1 MHCFKIGR
9 FFTRLGG
16 GDSVNQET
24 MSPVMR
30 SLLEF
35 STSAASPNKRS
46 SKLLRPTSAY
56 READMERAKNNE
68 CYALILAV
76 VLLVSPQLAF
86 ARGMSGGAA
95 GRAGG
100 ASFSSIG
107 SRSAGAVFSGPRVHV
122 PNPGFRA
129 PMAARNR
136 L

>member
-1 MHCFKIGR
+1 
-9 FFTRLGG
+9 
-16 GDSVNQET
+16 
-24 MSPVMR
+24 MR
-30 SLLEF
+30 SKSEQ
-35 STSAASPNKRS
+35 TA
-46 SKLLRPTSAY
+46 SKLLLPTSAY
-56 READMERAKNNE
+56 READMERAKHSE
-68 CYALILAV
+68 YYALILV
-76 VLLVSPQLAF
+76 IVLLLAPQLGF

-136 L
+136 LDAGRSVQPFMMAG